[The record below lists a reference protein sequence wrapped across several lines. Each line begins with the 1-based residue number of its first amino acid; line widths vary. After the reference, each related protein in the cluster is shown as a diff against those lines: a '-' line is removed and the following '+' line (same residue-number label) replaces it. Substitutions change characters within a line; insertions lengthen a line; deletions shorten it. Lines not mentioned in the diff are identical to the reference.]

1 MENFCDMI
9 NHGILD
15 IFSVF
20 SLGTRNLSKSMQFFM
35 LIINTTVP
43 LVILGFYLSK
53 GSFFVSSDPL
63 SKATDI
69 FEMFVPFSIHIFI
82 MFSHTMNWK
91 IFHKI
96 NLLMNALD
104 ENFKNLNP
112 INFEHVKISA
122 TLWYLLKFS
131 IVHLVSC
138 GIEIFLLIS

>member
-1 MENFCDMI
+1 
-9 NHGILD
+9 
-15 IFSVF
+15 
-20 SLGTRNLSKSMQFFM
+20 MQFFM